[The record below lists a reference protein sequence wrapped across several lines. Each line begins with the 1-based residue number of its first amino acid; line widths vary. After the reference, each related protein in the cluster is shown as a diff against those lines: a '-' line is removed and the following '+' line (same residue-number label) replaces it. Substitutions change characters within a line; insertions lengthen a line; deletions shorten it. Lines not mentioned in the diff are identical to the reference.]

1 MVYRHT
7 ERTRRN
13 AQEKEEAFLR
23 AAHDLV
29 ARHGFAGAKVTAV
42 AGACGA
48 SAGSLYSYFGSRD
61 ELLARVFRRAAD
73 RELAAVRDAVS
84 EAPATAPARL
94 DALVSTFTRRALLGR
109 RLAWSLLF
117 EPVSPLVEEERLR
130 YRREY
135 VALGES
141 IIGEGVAAKLF
152 AQQNAYVAASAAIG
166 AIAEALIG
174 RLSPVVSGGT
184 GTDLPDVQLVAEI
197 RNFCF
202 RALGYAP
209 DRPSTPAS
217 EDRCPA
223 PASSVP

>member
-1 MVYRHT
+1 MNWPLYA
-7 ERTRRN
+7 TRCP
-13 AQEKEEAFLR
+13 KPLPLR
-23 AAHDLV
+23 
-29 ARHGFAGAKVTAV
+29 R
-42 AGACGA
+42 
-48 SAGSLYSYFGSRD
+48 
-61 ELLARVFRRAAD
+61 
-73 RELAAVRDAVS
+73 
-84 EAPATAPARL
+84 ARL

-141 IIGEGVAAKLF
+141 VIGEGVAAKLF

-209 DRPSTPAS
+209 DGSSTPAS